1 MLKRI
6 LTAVVLLAV
15 VLGTLFGL
23 RQFSLFY
30 VDALILICMGIGVYE
45 MYGAFRRAQYK
56 PMAIPLIIAVLL
68 IYPAV
73 WFLREAGII
82 AVVAVCAMIALAE
95 FTFNHKYELKDFLST
110 SFIFIYPIAM
120 LSILFLINGKTTI
133 GDNPVNTNSGDM
145 LGIMLALFI
154 PVFTDT
160 FAYFTGMAIGG
171 KKLCPEISPKKTIAG
186 AVGGLIGGMVASVA
200 VFLLFDFYGVFD
212 SMKNVHVFALTS
224 SIGASVAVYLVIG
237 LIGGIVCEVGDL
249 AASWIKRKAG
259 IKDFGKIFPG
269 HGGIMDRL
277 DSILFIL
284 PVIYITFTVINAVK
298 A

>member
-6 LTAVVLLAV
+6 LTAIVLLAV

-30 VDALILICMGIGVYE
+30 VDALILICMAIGVYE
-45 MYGAFRRAQYK
+45 MFGAFRAAKYK
-56 PMAIPLIIAVLL
+56 PMAIPLIIAVIG
-68 IYPAV
+68 IYPAL
-73 WFLREAGII
+73 WFLRETGIVAVI
-82 AVVAVCAMIALAE
+82 AVTVMIALTI
-95 FTFNHKYELKDFLST
+95 FTFDHKYELKDFLST
-110 SFIFIYPIAM
+110 AFILFYPIVL
-120 LSILFLINGKTTI
+120 LSIFFLINGKTTL
-133 GDNPVNTNSGDM
+133 GDNPVNENYGDM
-145 LGIMLALFI
+145 IGIMLALFI

-186 AVGGLIGGMVASVA
+186 AVGGIVGGIAASVM

-212 SMKNVHVFALTS
+212 SMKNVNVHALTTNMNVS
-224 SIGASVAVYLVIG
+224 LAIYMVIG
-237 LIGGIVCEVGDL
+237 LVGAVVSEVGDL
-249 AASWIKRKAG
+249 AASWIKRRAG

-277 DSILFIL
+277 DSILFVL
-284 PVIYITFTVINAVK
+284 PIIYLAFAIINAVE
-298 A
+298 

>member
-6 LTAVVLLAV
+6 LTAIVLLAV

-30 VDALILICMGIGVYE
+30 VDALILICMAIGVYE
-45 MYGAFRRAQYK
+45 MFGAFRAAKYK
-56 PMAIPLIIAVLL
+56 PMAIPLIIAVIG
-68 IYPAV
+68 IYPAL
-73 WFLREAGII
+73 WFLRETGIVAVI
-82 AVVAVCAMIALAE
+82 AVTVMIALTI
-95 FTFNHKYELKDFLST
+95 FTFDHKYELKDFLST
-110 SFIFIYPIAM
+110 AFILFYPIVL
-120 LSILFLINGKTTI
+120 LSIFFLINGRTTL
-133 GDNPVNTNSGDM
+133 GDNPVNENYGDM
-145 LGIMLALFI
+145 IGIMLALFI

-186 AVGGLIGGMVASVA
+186 AVGGIVGGIAASVI

-212 SMKNVHVFALTS
+212 SIKNVNVHALTTNMNVS
-224 SIGASVAVYLVIG
+224 LAIYMVIG
-237 LIGGIVCEVGDL
+237 LVGAVVSEVGDL
-249 AASWIKRKAG
+249 AASWIKRRAG

-277 DSILFIL
+277 DSILFVL
-284 PVIYITFTVINAVK
+284 PIIYLAFAIINAVE
-298 A
+298 

>member
-6 LTAVVLLAV
+6 LTAIVLLAV

-30 VDALILICMGIGVYE
+30 VDALILICMAIGVYE
-45 MYGAFRRAQYK
+45 MFGAFRAAKYK
-56 PMAIPLIIAVLL
+56 PMAIPLIIAVIG
-68 IYPAV
+68 IYPAL
-73 WFLREAGII
+73 WFLRETGIVAVI
-82 AVVAVCAMIALAE
+82 AVTVMIALTI
-95 FTFNHKYELKDFLST
+95 FTFDHKYELKDFLST
-110 SFIFIYPIAM
+110 AFILFYPIVL
-120 LSILFLINGKTTI
+120 LSIFFLINGKTTL
-133 GDNPVNTNSGDM
+133 GDNPVNENYGDM
-145 LGIMLALFI
+145 IGIMLALFI

-186 AVGGLIGGMVASVA
+186 AVGGIVGGIAASVM

-212 SMKNVHVFALTS
+212 SMKNINVHALTTNMNVS
-224 SIGASVAVYLVIG
+224 LAIYMVIG
-237 LIGGIVCEVGDL
+237 LVGAVVSEVGDL
-249 AASWIKRKAG
+249 AASWIKRRAG

-277 DSILFIL
+277 DSIMFVL
-284 PVIYITFTVINAVK
+284 PIIYLAFAIINAVE
-298 A
+298 

>member
-6 LTAVVLLAV
+6 LTAIVLLAV

-30 VDALILICMGIGVYE
+30 VDTLILICMAIGVYE
-45 MYGAFRRAQYK
+45 MFGAFRAAKYK
-56 PMAIPLIIAVLL
+56 PMAIPLIIAVIG
-68 IYPAV
+68 IYPAL
-73 WFLREAGII
+73 WFLRETGIVAVI
-82 AVVAVCAMIALAE
+82 AVTVMIALTI
-95 FTFNHKYELKDFLST
+95 FTFDHKYELKDFLST
-110 SFIFIYPIAM
+110 AFILFYPIVL
-120 LSILFLINGKTTI
+120 LSIFFLINGKTTL
-133 GDNPVNTNSGDM
+133 GDNPVNENYGDM
-145 LGIMLALFI
+145 IGIMLALFI

-186 AVGGLIGGMVASVA
+186 AVGGIVGGIAASVI

-212 SMKNVHVFALTS
+212 SMKNVNVHALTTNMNVS
-224 SIGASVAVYLVIG
+224 LAIYMVIG
-237 LIGGIVCEVGDL
+237 LVGAVVSEVGDL
-249 AASWIKRKAG
+249 SASWIKRRAG

-277 DSILFIL
+277 DSILFVL
-284 PVIYITFTVINAVK
+284 PIIYLAFAIINAVE
-298 A
+298 

>member
-6 LTAVVLLAV
+6 LTAIVLLAV

-30 VDALILICMGIGVYE
+30 VDALILICMAIGVYE
-45 MYGAFRRAQYK
+45 IFGAFRAAKYK
-56 PMAIPLIIAVLL
+56 PMAIPLIIAVIG
-68 IYPAV
+68 IYPAL
-73 WFLREAGII
+73 WFLRETGIVAVI
-82 AVVAVCAMIALAE
+82 AVTVMIALTI
-95 FTFNHKYELKDFLST
+95 FTFDHKYELKDFLST
-110 SFIFIYPIAM
+110 AFILFYPIVL
-120 LSILFLINGKTTI
+120 LSIFFLINGKTTL
-133 GDNPVNTNSGDM
+133 GDNPVNENYGDM
-145 LGIMLALFI
+145 IGIMLALFI

-186 AVGGLIGGMVASVA
+186 AVGGIVGGIAASVM

-212 SMKNVHVFALTS
+212 SMKNVNVHALTTNMNVS
-224 SIGASVAVYLVIG
+224 LAIYMVIG
-237 LIGGIVCEVGDL
+237 LVGAVVSEVGDL
-249 AASWIKRKAG
+249 AASWIKRRAG

-277 DSILFIL
+277 DSIMFVL
-284 PVIYITFTVINAVK
+284 PIIYLAFAIINAVE
-298 A
+298 

>member
-6 LTAVVLLAV
+6 LTAIVLLAV

-30 VDALILICMGIGVYE
+30 VDALILICMAIGVYE
-45 MYGAFRRAQYK
+45 MFGAFRAAKYK
-56 PMAIPLIIAVLL
+56 PMAIPLIIAVIG
-68 IYPAV
+68 IYPAL
-73 WFLREAGII
+73 WFLRETGIV
-82 AVVAVCAMIALAE
+82 AVVAVTVMIALTI
-95 FTFNHKYELKDFLST
+95 FTFDHKYELKDFLST
-110 SFIFIYPIAM
+110 AFILFYPIVL
-120 LSILFLINGKTTI
+120 LSIFFLINGKTTL
-133 GDNPVNTNSGDM
+133 GDNPVNENYGDM
-145 LGIMLALFI
+145 IGIILALFI

-186 AVGGLIGGMVASVA
+186 AVGGIIGGIAASVM

-212 SMKNVHVFALTS
+212 SMKNVNVHALTTNMNVS
-224 SIGASVAVYLVIG
+224 LAIYMVIG
-237 LIGGIVCEVGDL
+237 LVGAVVSEVGDL
-249 AASWIKRKAG
+249 AASWIKRRAG

-277 DSILFIL
+277 DSIMFVL
-284 PVIYITFTVINAVK
+284 PIIYLAFAIINAVE
-298 A
+298 

>member
-6 LTAVVLLAV
+6 LTAIVLLAV

-30 VDALILICMGIGVYE
+30 VDTLILICMAIGVYE
-45 MYGAFRRAQYK
+45 MFGAFRAAKYK
-56 PMAIPLIIAVLL
+56 PMAIPLIIAVIG
-68 IYPAV
+68 IYPAL
-73 WFLREAGII
+73 WFLRETGIVAVI
-82 AVVAVCAMIALAE
+82 AVTVMIALTI
-95 FTFNHKYELKDFLST
+95 FTFDHKYELKDFLST
-110 SFIFIYPIAM
+110 AFILFYPIVL
-120 LSILFLINGKTTI
+120 LSIFFLINGKTTL
-133 GDNPVNTNSGDM
+133 GDNPVNENYGDM
-145 LGIMLALFI
+145 IGIMLALFI

-186 AVGGLIGGMVASVA
+186 AVGGIVGGIAASVI

-212 SMKNVHVFALTS
+212 SMKNVNVHALTTNMNVS
-224 SIGASVAVYLVIG
+224 LAIYMVIG
-237 LIGGIVCEVGDL
+237 LVGAVVSEVGDL
-249 AASWIKRKAG
+249 AASWIKRRAG

-277 DSILFIL
+277 DSIMFVL
-284 PVIYITFTVINAVK
+284 PIIYLAFAIINAVE
-298 A
+298 

>member
-6 LTAVVLLAV
+6 LTAIVLLAV

-30 VDALILICMGIGVYE
+30 VDALILICMAIGVYE
-45 MYGAFRRAQYK
+45 MFGAFRAAKYK
-56 PMAIPLIIAVLL
+56 PMAIPLIIAVIG
-68 IYPAV
+68 IYPAL
-73 WFLREAGII
+73 WFLRETGIVAVI
-82 AVVAVCAMIALAE
+82 AVTVMIALAI
-95 FTFNHKYELKDFLST
+95 FTFDHKYELKDFLST
-110 SFIFIYPIAM
+110 AFILFYPIVL
-120 LSILFLINGKTTI
+120 LSIFFLINGKTTL
-133 GDNPVNTNSGDM
+133 GDNPVNENYGDM
-145 LGIMLALFI
+145 IGIMLALFI

-186 AVGGLIGGMVASVA
+186 AVGGIVGGIAASVM

-212 SMKNVHVFALTS
+212 SMKNVNVHALTTNMNVS
-224 SIGASVAVYLVIG
+224 LAIYMVIG
-237 LIGGIVCEVGDL
+237 LVGAVVSEVGDL
-249 AASWIKRKAG
+249 AASWIKRRAG

-277 DSILFIL
+277 DSIMFVL
-284 PVIYITFTVINAVK
+284 PIIYLAFAIINAVE
-298 A
+298 

>member
-6 LTAVVLLAV
+6 LTAIVLLAV

-30 VDALILICMGIGVYE
+30 VDALILVCMAIGAYE
-45 MYGAFRRAQYK
+45 MFGAFRAAKYK
-56 PMAIPLIIAVLL
+56 PMAIPLIIAVIG
-68 IYPAV
+68 IYPAL
-73 WFLREAGII
+73 WFLRETGIVAVI
-82 AVVAVCAMIALAE
+82 AVTVMIALTI
-95 FTFNHKYELKDFLST
+95 FTFDHKYELKDFLST
-110 SFIFIYPIAM
+110 AFILFYPIVL
-120 LSILFLINGKTTI
+120 LSIFFLINGKTTL
-133 GDNPVNTNSGDM
+133 GDNPVNENYGDM
-145 LGIMLALFI
+145 IGIILALFI

-186 AVGGLIGGMVASVA
+186 AVGGIVGGIAASVM

-212 SMKNVHVFALTS
+212 SMKNVNVHALTTNMNVS
-224 SIGASVAVYLVIG
+224 LAIYMVIG
-237 LIGGIVCEVGDL
+237 LVGAVVSEVGDL
-249 AASWIKRKAG
+249 AASWIKRRAG

-277 DSILFIL
+277 DSILFVL
-284 PVIYITFTVINAVK
+284 PIIYLAFAIINAVE
-298 A
+298 

>member
-6 LTAVVLLAV
+6 LTAIVLLAV

-30 VDALILICMGIGVYE
+30 VDALILICMAIGVYE
-45 MYGAFRRAQYK
+45 MFGAFRAAKYK
-56 PMAIPLIIAVLL
+56 PMAIPLIIAVIG
-68 IYPAV
+68 IYPAL
-73 WFLREAGII
+73 WFLRETGIVAVI
-82 AVVAVCAMIALAE
+82 AVTVMIALTI
-95 FTFNHKYELKDFLST
+95 FTFDHKYELKDFLST
-110 SFIFIYPIAM
+110 AFILFYPIVL
-120 LSILFLINGKTTI
+120 LSIFFLINGKTTL
-133 GDNPVNTNSGDM
+133 GDNPVNENYGDM
-145 LGIMLALFI
+145 IGIMLALFI

-186 AVGGLIGGMVASVA
+186 AVGGIIGGIAASVM

-212 SMKNVHVFALTS
+212 SMKNINVHALTTNMNVS
-224 SIGASVAVYLVIG
+224 LAIYMVIG
-237 LIGGIVCEVGDL
+237 LVGAVVSEVGDL
-249 AASWIKRKAG
+249 AASWIKRRAG

-277 DSILFIL
+277 DSIMFVL
-284 PVIYITFTVINAVK
+284 PIIYLAFAIINAVE
-298 A
+298 

>member
-6 LTAVVLLAV
+6 LTAIVLLAV

-30 VDALILICMGIGVYE
+30 VDALILICMAIGVYE
-45 MYGAFRRAQYK
+45 MFGAFRAAKYK
-56 PMAIPLIIAVLL
+56 PMAIPLIIAVIG
-68 IYPAV
+68 IYPAL
-73 WFLREAGII
+73 WFLRETGIVAVI
-82 AVVAVCAMIALAE
+82 AVTVMIALTI
-95 FTFNHKYELKDFLST
+95 FTFDHKYELKDFLST
-110 SFIFIYPIAM
+110 AFILFYPIVL
-120 LSILFLINGKTTI
+120 LSIFFLINGKTTL
-133 GDNPVNTNSGDM
+133 GDNPVNENYGDM
-145 LGIMLALFI
+145 IGIILALFI

-186 AVGGLIGGMVASVA
+186 AVGGIIGGIAASVM

-212 SMKNVHVFALTS
+212 SMKNVNVHALTTNMNVS
-224 SIGASVAVYLVIG
+224 LAIYMVIG
-237 LIGGIVCEVGDL
+237 LVGAVVSEVGDL
-249 AASWIKRKAG
+249 AASWIKRRAG

-277 DSILFIL
+277 DSILFVL
-284 PVIYITFTVINAVK
+284 PIIYLAFAIINAVE
-298 A
+298 

>member
-6 LTAVVLLAV
+6 LTAIVLLAV

-30 VDALILICMGIGVYE
+30 VDALILICMAIGVYE
-45 MYGAFRRAQYK
+45 MFGAFRAAKYK
-56 PMAIPLIIAVLL
+56 PMAIPLIIAV
-68 IYPAV
+68 IGVYPAL
-73 WFLREAGII
+73 WFLRETGI
-82 AVVAVCAMIALAE
+82 VAVISVTVMIALTI
-95 FTFNHKYELKDFLST
+95 FTFDHKYELKDFLST
-110 SFIFIYPIAM
+110 AFILFYPIVL
-120 LSILFLINGKTTI
+120 LSIFFLINGKTTL
-133 GDNPVNTNSGDM
+133 GDNPVNENYGDM
-145 LGIMLALFI
+145 IGIILALFI

-186 AVGGLIGGMVASVA
+186 AVGGIVGGIAASVM

-212 SMKNVHVFALTS
+212 SMKNVNVHALTTNMNVS
-224 SIGASVAVYLVIG
+224 LAIYMVIG
-237 LIGGIVCEVGDL
+237 LVGAVVSEVGDL
-249 AASWIKRKAG
+249 AASWIKRRAG

-277 DSILFIL
+277 DSIMFVL
-284 PVIYITFTVINAVK
+284 PIIYLAFAIINAVE
-298 A
+298 

>member
-6 LTAVVLLAV
+6 LTAIVLLAV

-30 VDALILICMGIGVYE
+30 VDALILICMAIGVYE
-45 MYGAFRRAQYK
+45 MFGAFRAAKYK
-56 PMAIPLIIAVLL
+56 PMAIPLIIAVIG
-68 IYPAV
+68 IYPAL
-73 WFLREAGII
+73 WFLRETGIVAVI
-82 AVVAVCAMIALAE
+82 AVTVMIALTI
-95 FTFNHKYELKDFLST
+95 FTFDHKYELKDFLST
-110 SFIFIYPIAM
+110 AFILFYPIVL
-120 LSILFLINGKTTI
+120 LSIFFLINGKTTL
-133 GDNPVNTNSGDM
+133 GDNPVNENYGDM
-145 LGIMLALFI
+145 IGIMLALFI

-186 AVGGLIGGMVASVA
+186 AVGGIIGGIAASVM

-212 SMKNVHVFALTS
+212 SIKNVNVHALTTNMNVS
-224 SIGASVAVYLVIG
+224 LAIYMVIG
-237 LIGGIVCEVGDL
+237 LVGAVVSEVGDL
-249 AASWIKRKAG
+249 AASWIKRRAG

-277 DSILFIL
+277 DSIMFVL
-284 PVIYITFTVINAVK
+284 PIIYLAFAIINAVE
-298 A
+298 

>member
-6 LTAVVLLAV
+6 LTAIVLLAV

-30 VDALILICMGIGVYE
+30 VDALILICMAIGVYE
-45 MYGAFRRAQYK
+45 MFGAFRAAKYK
-56 PMAIPLIIAVLL
+56 PMAIPLIIAVIG
-68 IYPAV
+68 IYPAL
-73 WFLREAGII
+73 WFLRETGIVAVI
-82 AVVAVCAMIALAE
+82 AVTVMIALTI
-95 FTFNHKYELKDFLST
+95 FTFDHKYELKDFLST
-110 SFIFIYPIAM
+110 AFILFYPIVL
-120 LSILFLINGKTTI
+120 LSIFFLINGKTTL
-133 GDNPVNTNSGDM
+133 GDNPVNENYGDM
-145 LGIMLALFI
+145 IGIILALFI

-186 AVGGLIGGMVASVA
+186 AVGGIVGGIAASVM

-212 SMKNVHVFALTS
+212 SMKNGNVHALTTNMNVS
-224 SIGASVAVYLVIG
+224 LAIYMVIG
-237 LIGGIVCEVGDL
+237 LVGAVVSEVGDL
-249 AASWIKRKAG
+249 AASWIKRRAG

-277 DSILFIL
+277 DSIMFVL
-284 PVIYITFTVINAVK
+284 PIIYLAFAIINAVE
-298 A
+298 

>member
-6 LTAVVLLAV
+6 LTAIVLLAV

-30 VDALILICMGIGVYE
+30 VDALILISMAIGVYE
-45 MYGAFRRAQYK
+45 MFGAFRAAKYK
-56 PMAIPLIIAVLL
+56 PMAIPLIIAVIG
-68 IYPAV
+68 IYPAL
-73 WFLREAGII
+73 WFLRETGIVAVI
-82 AVVAVCAMIALAE
+82 AVTVMIALTI
-95 FTFNHKYELKDFLST
+95 FTFDHKYELKDFLST
-110 SFIFIYPIAM
+110 AFILFYPIVL
-120 LSILFLINGKTTI
+120 LSIFFLINGKTTL
-133 GDNPVNTNSGDM
+133 GDNPVNENYGDM
-145 LGIMLALFI
+145 IGIMLALFI

-186 AVGGLIGGMVASVA
+186 AVGGIIGGIAASVM

-212 SMKNVHVFALTS
+212 SMKNVNVHALTTNMNVS
-224 SIGASVAVYLVIG
+224 LAIYMVIG
-237 LIGGIVCEVGDL
+237 LVGAVVSEVGDL
-249 AASWIKRKAG
+249 AASWIKRRAG

-277 DSILFIL
+277 DSIMFVL
-284 PVIYITFTVINAVK
+284 PIIYLAFAIINAVE
-298 A
+298 

>member
-6 LTAVVLLAV
+6 LTAIVLLAV

-30 VDALILICMGIGVYE
+30 VDALILVCMAIGAYE
-45 MYGAFRRAQYK
+45 MSGAFRAAKYK
-56 PMAIPLIIAVLL
+56 PMAIPLIIAVIG
-68 IYPAV
+68 IYPAL
-73 WFLREAGII
+73 WFLRETGIVAVI
-82 AVVAVCAMIALAE
+82 AVTVMIALTI
-95 FTFNHKYELKDFLST
+95 FTFDHKYELKDFLST
-110 SFIFIYPIAM
+110 AFILFYPIVL
-120 LSILFLINGKTTI
+120 LSIFFLINGKTTL
-133 GDNPVNTNSGDM
+133 GDNPVNENYGDM
-145 LGIMLALFI
+145 IGIMLALFI

-186 AVGGLIGGMVASVA
+186 AVGGIVGGIAASVM

-212 SMKNVHVFALTS
+212 SMNNVNVHALTTNMNVS
-224 SIGASVAVYLVIG
+224 LTIYMVIG
-237 LIGGIVCEVGDL
+237 LVGAVVSEVGDL
-249 AASWIKRKAG
+249 AASWIKRRAG

-277 DSILFIL
+277 DSILFVL
-284 PVIYITFTVINAVK
+284 PIIYLAFAIINAVE
-298 A
+298 

>member
-6 LTAVVLLAV
+6 LTAIVLLVV

-30 VDALILICMGIGVYE
+30 VDALILVCMAIGVYE
-45 MYGAFRRAQYK
+45 MFGAFRAAKYK
-56 PMAIPLIIAVLL
+56 PMAIPLIIAVIG
-68 IYPAV
+68 IYPAL
-73 WFLREAGII
+73 WFLRETGIVAVI
-82 AVVAVCAMIALAE
+82 AVTVMIALTI
-95 FTFNHKYELKDFLST
+95 FTFDHKYELKDFLST
-110 SFIFIYPIAM
+110 AFILFYPIVL
-120 LSILFLINGKTTI
+120 LSIFFLINGKTTL
-133 GDNPVNTNSGDM
+133 GDNPVNENYGDM
-145 LGIMLALFI
+145 IGIMLALFI

-186 AVGGLIGGMVASVA
+186 AVGGIVGGIAASVM

-212 SMKNVHVFALTS
+212 SIKNVNVHALTTNINFS
-224 SIGASVAVYLVIG
+224 LAIYMVIG
-237 LIGGIVCEVGDL
+237 LVGAVVSEVGDL
-249 AASWIKRKAG
+249 AASWIKRRAG

-277 DSILFIL
+277 DSILFVL
-284 PVIYITFTVINAVK
+284 PIIYLAFAIINAVE
-298 A
+298 

>member
-6 LTAVVLLAV
+6 LTAIVLLAV

-30 VDALILICMGIGVYE
+30 VDALILICMAIGVYE
-45 MYGAFRRAQYK
+45 MFGAFRAAKYK
-56 PMAIPLIIAVLL
+56 PMAIPLIIAVIG
-68 IYPAV
+68 IYPAL
-73 WFLREAGII
+73 WFLRETGIVAVI
-82 AVVAVCAMIALAE
+82 AVTVMIALTI
-95 FTFNHKYELKDFLST
+95 FTFDHKYELKDFLST
-110 SFIFIYPIAM
+110 AFILFYPIVL
-120 LSILFLINGKTTI
+120 LSIFFLINGKTTL
-133 GDNPVNTNSGDM
+133 GDNPVNENYGDM
-145 LGIMLALFI
+145 IGIMLALFI

-186 AVGGLIGGMVASVA
+186 AVGGIIGGIAASVM

-212 SMKNVHVFALTS
+212 SMKNVNVHALTTNMNVS
-224 SIGASVAVYLVIG
+224 LAIYMVIG
-237 LIGGIVCEVGDL
+237 LVGAVVSEVGDL
-249 AASWIKRKAG
+249 AASWIKRRAG

-277 DSILFIL
+277 DSIMFVL
-284 PVIYITFTVINAVK
+284 PIIYLAFAIINAVE
-298 A
+298 

>member
-6 LTAVVLLAV
+6 LTAIVLLAV

-30 VDALILICMGIGVYE
+30 VDALILICMAIGVYE
-45 MYGAFRRAQYK
+45 MFGAFRAAKYK
-56 PMAIPLIIAVLL
+56 PMAIPLIIAVIG
-68 IYPAV
+68 IYPAL
-73 WFLREAGII
+73 WFLRETGIVAVI
-82 AVVAVCAMIALAE
+82 AVTVMIALTI
-95 FTFNHKYELKDFLST
+95 FTFDHKYELKDFLST
-110 SFIFIYPIAM
+110 AFILFYPIVL
-120 LSILFLINGKTTI
+120 LSIFFLINGKTTL
-133 GDNPVNTNSGDM
+133 GDNPVNENYGDM
-145 LGIMLALFI
+145 IGIILALFI

-186 AVGGLIGGMVASVA
+186 AVGGIVGGIAASVM

-212 SMKNVHVFALTS
+212 SMKNVNVHALTTNMNVS
-224 SIGASVAVYLVIG
+224 LAIYMVIG
-237 LIGGIVCEVGDL
+237 LVGAVVSEVGDL
-249 AASWIKRKAG
+249 AASWIKRRAG

-277 DSILFIL
+277 DSIMFVL
-284 PVIYITFTVINAVK
+284 PIIYLAFAIINAVE
-298 A
+298 

>member
-23 RQFSLFY
+23 RQLSLFY
-30 VDALILICMGIGVYE
+30 VDALILICMAVGVYE
-45 MYGAFRRAQYK
+45 MFGAFKAAKYR
-56 PMAIPLIIAVLL
+56 PMAIPLIIAVVG
-68 IYPAV
+68 IYPAL
-73 WFLREAGII
+73 WFLRETGI
-82 AVVAVCAMIALAE
+82 VAVIALSVMISLTI
-95 FTFNHKYELKDFLST
+95 FTFDHKYELKDFLST
-110 SFIFIYPIAM
+110 AFILFYPIVL
-120 LSILFLINGKTTI
+120 LSIFFLINGKTTI
-133 GDNPVNTNSGDM
+133 GDNPVNENYGDM
-145 LGIMLALFI
+145 IGIMLALFI

-186 AVGGLIGGMVASVA
+186 AVGGLIGGMAASVM
-200 VFLLFDFYGVFD
+200 VFLLFDYYGVFD
-212 SMKNVHVFALTS
+212 NMGNVHTLALTTNLYTS
-224 SIGASVAVYLVIG
+224 LAVYLVIG
-237 LIGGIVCEVGDL
+237 FVGAVVSEVGDL

-277 DSILFIL
+277 DSILFVL
-284 PVIYITFTVINAVK
+284 PVVYLTFAIINAVE
-298 A
+298 

>member
-6 LTAVVLLAV
+6 LTAIVLLAV

-30 VDALILICMGIGVYE
+30 VDALILICMAIGVYE
-45 MYGAFRRAQYK
+45 MFGAFRAAKYK
-56 PMAIPLIIAVLL
+56 PMAIPLIIAVIG
-68 IYPAV
+68 IYPAL
-73 WFLREAGII
+73 WFLRETGIVAVI
-82 AVVAVCAMIALAE
+82 AVTVMIALTI
-95 FTFNHKYELKDFLST
+95 FTFDHKYELKDFLST
-110 SFIFIYPIAM
+110 AFILFYPIVL
-120 LSILFLINGKTTI
+120 LSIFFLINGKTTL
-133 GDNPVNTNSGDM
+133 GDNPVNENYGDM
-145 LGIMLALFI
+145 IGIMLALFI

-186 AVGGLIGGMVASVA
+186 AVGGIVGGIAASVM

-212 SMKNVHVFALTS
+212 SIKNVNVHALTTNMNVS
-224 SIGASVAVYLVIG
+224 LAIYMVIG
-237 LIGGIVCEVGDL
+237 LVGAVVSEVGDL
-249 AASWIKRKAG
+249 AASWIKRRAG

-277 DSILFIL
+277 DSIMFVL
-284 PVIYITFTVINAVK
+284 PIIYLAFAIINAVE
-298 A
+298 

>member
-6 LTAVVLLAV
+6 LTAIVLLAV

-30 VDALILICMGIGVYE
+30 VDALILICMAIGVYE
-45 MYGAFRRAQYK
+45 MFGAFRAAKYK
-56 PMAIPLIIAVLL
+56 PMAIPLIIAVIG
-68 IYPAV
+68 IYPAL
-73 WFLREAGII
+73 WFLRETGIVAVI
-82 AVVAVCAMIALAE
+82 AVTVMIALTI
-95 FTFNHKYELKDFLST
+95 FTFDHKYELKDFLST
-110 SFIFIYPIAM
+110 AFILFYPIVL
-120 LSILFLINGKTTI
+120 LSIFFLINGKTTL
-133 GDNPVNTNSGDM
+133 GDNPVNENYGDM
-145 LGIMLALFI
+145 IGIMLALFI

-186 AVGGLIGGMVASVA
+186 AVGGIVGGIAASVI

-212 SMKNVHVFALTS
+212 SMKNVNVHALTTNMNVS
-224 SIGASVAVYLVIG
+224 LAIYMVIG
-237 LIGGIVCEVGDL
+237 LVGAVVSEVGDL
-249 AASWIKRKAG
+249 AASWIKRRAG

-277 DSILFIL
+277 DSILFVL
-284 PVIYITFTVINAVK
+284 PIIYLAFAIINAVE
-298 A
+298 

>member
-6 LTAVVLLAV
+6 LTAIVLLAV

-30 VDALILICMGIGVYE
+30 VDALILVCMAIGVYE
-45 MYGAFRRAQYK
+45 MFGAFRAAKYK
-56 PMAIPLIIAVLL
+56 PMAIPLIIAVIG
-68 IYPAV
+68 IYPAL
-73 WFLREAGII
+73 WFLRETGIVAVI
-82 AVVAVCAMIALAE
+82 AVTVMIALTI
-95 FTFNHKYELKDFLST
+95 FTFDHKYELKDFLST
-110 SFIFIYPIAM
+110 AFILFYPIVL
-120 LSILFLINGKTTI
+120 LSIFFLINGKTTL
-133 GDNPVNTNSGDM
+133 GDNPVNENYGDM
-145 LGIMLALFI
+145 IGIMLALFI

-186 AVGGLIGGMVASVA
+186 AVGGIIGGIAASVM

-212 SMKNVHVFALTS
+212 SMKNINVHALTTNMNVS
-224 SIGASVAVYLVIG
+224 LAIYMVIG
-237 LIGGIVCEVGDL
+237 LVGAVVSEVGDL
-249 AASWIKRKAG
+249 AASWIKRRAG

-277 DSILFIL
+277 DSIMFVL
-284 PVIYITFTVINAVK
+284 PIIYLAFAIINAVE
-298 A
+298 

>member
-6 LTAVVLLAV
+6 LTAIVLLAV

-30 VDALILICMGIGVYE
+30 VDALILICMAIGVYE
-45 MYGAFRRAQYK
+45 MFGAFRAAKYK
-56 PMAIPLIIAVLL
+56 PMAIPLIIAVIG
-68 IYPAV
+68 IYPAL
-73 WFLREAGII
+73 WFLRETGIVAVI
-82 AVVAVCAMIALAE
+82 AVTVMIALTI
-95 FTFNHKYELKDFLST
+95 FTFDHKYELKDFLST
-110 SFIFIYPIAM
+110 AYILFYPIVL
-120 LSILFLINGKTTI
+120 LSIFFLINGKTTL
-133 GDNPVNTNSGDM
+133 GDNPVNENYGDM
-145 LGIMLALFI
+145 IGIILALFI

-186 AVGGLIGGMVASVA
+186 AVGGIVGGIAASVM

-212 SMKNVHVFALTS
+212 SMKNVNVHALTTNMNVS
-224 SIGASVAVYLVIG
+224 LAIYMVIG
-237 LIGGIVCEVGDL
+237 LVGAVVSEVGDL
-249 AASWIKRKAG
+249 AASWIKRRAG

-277 DSILFIL
+277 DSIMFVL
-284 PVIYITFTVINAVK
+284 PIIYLAFAIINAVE
-298 A
+298 

>member
-6 LTAVVLLAV
+6 LTAIVLLAV

-30 VDALILICMGIGVYE
+30 VDALILVCMAIGAYE
-45 MYGAFRRAQYK
+45 MFGAFRAAKYK
-56 PMAIPLIIAVLL
+56 PMAIPLIIAVIG
-68 IYPAV
+68 IYPAL
-73 WFLREAGII
+73 WFLRETGIVAVI
-82 AVVAVCAMIALAE
+82 AVTVMIALTI
-95 FTFNHKYELKDFLST
+95 FTFDHKYELKDFLST
-110 SFIFIYPIAM
+110 AFILFYPIVL
-120 LSILFLINGKTTI
+120 LSIFFLINGKTTL
-133 GDNPVNTNSGDM
+133 GDNPVNENYGDM
-145 LGIMLALFI
+145 IGIMLALFI

-186 AVGGLIGGMVASVA
+186 AVGGIVGGIAASVM

-212 SMKNVHVFALTS
+212 SMKNVNVHALTTNMNVS
-224 SIGASVAVYLVIG
+224 LAIYMVIG
-237 LIGGIVCEVGDL
+237 LVGAVVSEVGDL
-249 AASWIKRKAG
+249 AASWIKRRAG

-277 DSILFIL
+277 DSIMFVL
-284 PVIYITFTVINAVK
+284 PIIYLAFAIINAVE
-298 A
+298 

>member
-6 LTAVVLLAV
+6 LTAIVLLAV

-30 VDALILICMGIGVYE
+30 VDALILVCMAIGAYE
-45 MYGAFRRAQYK
+45 MFGAFRAAKYK
-56 PMAIPLIIAVLL
+56 PMAIPLIIAVIG
-68 IYPAV
+68 IYPAL
-73 WFLREAGII
+73 WFLRETGIVAVI
-82 AVVAVCAMIALAE
+82 AVTVMIALTI
-95 FTFNHKYELKDFLST
+95 FTFDHKYELKDFLST
-110 SFIFIYPIAM
+110 AFILFYPIVL
-120 LSILFLINGKTTI
+120 LSIFFLINGKTTL
-133 GDNPVNTNSGDM
+133 GDNPVNENYGDM
-145 LGIMLALFI
+145 IGIILALFI

-186 AVGGLIGGMVASVA
+186 AVGGIVGGIAASVM

-212 SMKNVHVFALTS
+212 SMKNVNVHALTTNMNVS
-224 SIGASVAVYLVIG
+224 LAIYMVIG
-237 LIGGIVCEVGDL
+237 LVGAVVSEVGDL
-249 AASWIKRKAG
+249 AASWIKRRAG

-277 DSILFIL
+277 DSIMFVL
-284 PVIYITFTVINAVK
+284 PIIYLAFAIINAVE
-298 A
+298 

>member
-6 LTAVVLLAV
+6 GTAVVLLAV

-23 RQFSLFY
+23 RQISLFF
-30 VDALILICMGIGVYE
+30 VDALILICMAIGVYE
-45 MYGAFRRAQYK
+45 MNGAFKKAGYK
-56 PMAIPLIIAVLL
+56 PISATLIFAVVA

-73 WFLREAGII
+73 YFLKEKGII
-82 AVVAVCAMIALAE
+82 AVIAFSTMLNLAI
-95 FTFNHKYELKDFLST
+95 FTFMHKFELKDFLAT
-110 SFIFIYPIAM
+110 SFVLIYPIAL
-120 LSILFLINGKTTI
+120 LSLFFLINGQNTV
-133 GDNPVNTNSGDM
+133 GDSPINTNSGDM

-171 KKLCPEISPKKTIAG
+171 KKLCPTISPKKTIAG
-186 AVGGLIGGMVASVA
+186 AIGGLLGGVVASIA
-200 VFLLFDFYGVFD
+200 VFLMFDYYGLFDNF
-212 SMKNVHVFALTS
+212 KNIYVFALTTNTTIS
-224 SIGASVAVYLVIG
+224 LIVYVVIG
-237 LIGGIVCEVGDL
+237 LVGAVLSEIGDL
-249 AASWIKRKAG
+249 AASWIKRKAK

-284 PVIYITFTVINAVK
+284 PVIYFAFSVINAVN
-298 A
+298 

>member
-6 LTAVVLLAV
+6 LTAIVLLAV

-30 VDALILICMGIGVYE
+30 VDALILICMAIGVYE
-45 MYGAFRRAQYK
+45 MFGAFRAAKYK
-56 PMAIPLIIAVLL
+56 PMAIPLIIAVIG
-68 IYPAV
+68 IYPAL
-73 WFLREAGII
+73 WFLRETGIVAVI
-82 AVVAVCAMIALAE
+82 AVTVMIALTI
-95 FTFNHKYELKDFLST
+95 FTFDHKYELKDFLST
-110 SFIFIYPIAM
+110 AFILFYPIVL
-120 LSILFLINGKTTI
+120 LSIFFLINGKTTL
-133 GDNPVNTNSGDM
+133 GDNPVNENYGDM
-145 LGIMLALFI
+145 IGIILALFI

-186 AVGGLIGGMVASVA
+186 AVGGIVGGIAASVM

-212 SMKNVHVFALTS
+212 SMKNINVHALTTNMNVS
-224 SIGASVAVYLVIG
+224 LAIYMVIG
-237 LIGGIVCEVGDL
+237 LVGAVVSEVGDL
-249 AASWIKRKAG
+249 AASWIKRRAG

-277 DSILFIL
+277 DSIMFVL
-284 PVIYITFTVINAVK
+284 PIIYLAFAIINAVE
-298 A
+298 